1 MKMRKW
7 TMLAVAVL
15 LLVIFRSRP
24 GLRQFLKQPL
34 GKEDRLLEAVQSIEQ
49 HVEKKNWKQ
58 AKDKVEYASNA
69 WRRIVN
75 RIQYSVERE
84 YMYDI
89 SGILSRIR
97 GGIVAKDDAS
107 VMEEVYF
114 STSYGK
120 ILDANSRSP
129 ASMLHTSVPAPRP
142 LAPPPP
148 SRSSEEPPPRSRLPD
163 H

>member
-1 MKMRKW
+1 MKKRKW
-7 TMLAVAVL
+7 LMLGLSVFLLVFFGAVL
-15 LLVIFRSRP
+15 GS
-24 GLRQFLKQPL
+24 GNFLKQPL

-49 HVEKKNWKQ
+49 HVEKKNWEL

-69 WRRIVN
+69 WRQIVN

-97 GGIVAKDDAS
+97 GGIVAKDDAA

-114 STSYGK
+114 FYELWENLG
-120 ILDANSRSP
+120 R
-129 ASMLHTSVPAPRP
+129 
-142 LAPPPP
+142 
-148 SRSSEEPPPRSRLPD
+148 
-163 H
+163 

>member
-7 TMLAVAVL
+7 LMLALAAL
-15 LLVIFRSRP
+15 LLVFFGAVLGS
-24 GLRQFLKQPL
+24 GNFLKQPL

-49 HVEKKNWKQ
+49 HIEKKNWKQ

-97 GGIVAKDDAS
+97 GGIVAKDDAA

-114 STSYGK
+114 FYELWENLG
-120 ILDANSRSP
+120 R
-129 ASMLHTSVPAPRP
+129 
-142 LAPPPP
+142 
-148 SRSSEEPPPRSRLPD
+148 
-163 H
+163 